1 MQVILVL
8 TLMKQ
13 TPIRFNLQRDGTGN
27 GLSNMKNTFA
37 ERLQQQ
43 MLVLYHILSIFKA
56 GLSNIYD
63 DWEKYL
69 KKYLMCH
76 IPIKILKQ
84 HAIRN

>member
-1 MQVILVL
+1 
-8 TLMKQ
+8 
-13 TPIRFNLQRDGTGN
+13 
-27 GLSNMKNTFA
+27 MKNTFA

-84 HAIRN
+84 HAIPNWIFKRKDLFIKRVQKN